1 MFKCTECDFQSRQWF
16 GKCPSCSEWNTFV
29 ELKEEVKSDNK
40 GKSSKKFTNRTPKKI
55 NEISPQDESRFITG
69 VSEFDS
75 VLGGGIVKGSV
86 TLVGG
91 QPGIGKSTLLMQV
104 AGKVAEKR
112 KVLYITAEES
122 ESQVKMRAERLGIDN
137 KNLFVLADYSLANIL
152 EQCGELKPGLVI
164 IDSIQTLK
172 SENVGTIPGT
182 IGQVRECAGS
192 LTEYAKTTDIPV
204 ILVAQINKEGN
215 IAGPKHLE
223 HVVDTV
229 LYFDESKDFLYR
241 VIRSIKNRFG
251 PANEVGIFEMTS
263 AGLINISK
271 HVLIQS
277 TRNIPGL
284 QLVVSMEGVRP
295 LVTEVQALVTETGFA
310 MPQRMS
316 EGFDRNRLMFLLAVL
331 EKKCGLFFRTQD
343 VFINIPG
350 AIRLSDPGVE
360 LGVCMSILS
369 SFYNQPVDS
378 KEFGFIGEVGL
389 TGEVRPVPYFDKR
402 INELERLGVKQI
414 ITGKLQKVP
423 QKFKDKI
430 RPVQS
435 VSELAR
441 GWFR

>member
-1 MFKCTECDFQSRQWF
+1 MFKCTECDFQSRQWY
-16 GKCPSCSEWNTFV
+16 GKCPSCSAWNTFV
-29 ELKEEVKSDNK
+29 ELNEEKEIKNNS
-40 GKSSKKFTNRTPKKI
+40 SSKKFTDRIPKKI
-55 NEISPQDESRFITG
+55 NDISSQDETRFMTG
-69 VSEFDS
+69 ISEFDS

-104 AGKVAEKR
+104 AGKVSENR

-122 ESQVKMRAERLGIDN
+122 DSQVKMRAERLNVQND
-137 KNLFVLADYSLANIL
+137 NLFILADYSLANIL
-152 EQCGELKPGLVI
+152 EQCEKLNPGLII

-182 IGQVRECAGS
+182 IGQVRECAGTI
-192 LTEYAKTTDIPV
+192 TEFAKSSDIPV
-204 ILVAQINKEGN
+204 IIVAQINKEGN

-263 AGLINISK
+263 SGLINITQ
-271 HVLIQS
+271 HILIQN

-284 QLVVSMEGVRP
+284 QLVVSMEGIRP

-316 EGFDRNRLMFLLAVL
+316 EGFERNRLMFLLAVL

-402 INELERLGVKQI
+402 INELDRLGVKQI
-414 ITGKLQKVP
+414 ITGKIQKVP
-423 QKFKDKI
+423 EKFKNRI
-430 RPVQS
+430 RTVQS

-441 GWFR
+441 GWFK

>member
-1 MFKCTECDFQSRQWF
+1 MFKCTECDFQSRQWY
-16 GKCPSCSEWNTFV
+16 GKCPSCSAWNTFI
-29 ELKEEVKSDNK
+29 ELNEEKEIKNNS
-40 GKSSKKFTNRTPKKI
+40 SSKKFTDRIPKKI
-55 NEISPQDESRFITG
+55 NDISSQDETRFETG
-69 VSEFDS
+69 ISEFDS
-75 VLGGGIVKGSV
+75 VLGGGVVKGSV

-104 AGKVAEKR
+104 AGKVSENR

-122 ESQVKMRAERLGIDN
+122 DSQVKMRAERLNVQND
-137 KNLFVLADYSLANIL
+137 NLFILADYSLANIL
-152 EQCGELKPGLVI
+152 EQCEKLNPGLVI

-182 IGQVRECAGS
+182 IGQVRECAGT
-192 LTEYAKTTDIPV
+192 LTEFAKSSDIPV
-204 ILVAQINKEGN
+204 IIVAQINKEGN

-263 AGLINISK
+263 SGLINITQ
-271 HVLIQS
+271 HVLIQN

-284 QLVVSMEGVRP
+284 QLVVSMEGIRP

-402 INELERLGVKQI
+402 LNELDRLGVKQI
-414 ITGKLQKVP
+414 ITGKLQKIP
-423 QKFKDKI
+423 EKFKNRI

-441 GWFR
+441 GWFK